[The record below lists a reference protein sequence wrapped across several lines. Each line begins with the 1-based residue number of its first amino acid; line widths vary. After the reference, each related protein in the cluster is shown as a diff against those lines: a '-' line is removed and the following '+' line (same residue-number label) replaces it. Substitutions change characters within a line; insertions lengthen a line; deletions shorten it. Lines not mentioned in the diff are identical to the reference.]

1 MNKSQ
6 ALLLLSLFTI
16 TGLSGPAFAISESEL
31 NAGMTPKERKIDEL
45 RNGEIHQL
53 QLALSRPGANQ
64 MDPDL
69 LLRLAELYTEK
80 YKLYFFRESEEW
92 NKKMSAYLS
101 LSLPQQK
108 AHVRPVLDSSSSKKW
123 LNKAVD
129 ILEATPKQKIPY
141 ERMDEVYY
149 YLAFNQ
155 WELGRKDE
163 SVKNFQHILD
173 SYPKSKFASEAYRY
187 VADHA
192 FANRDFAKAARNY
205 SQAAKQVDTPARP
218 RILYGLAWAKF
229 KQQDYKGAAETMKEA
244 IQLGRSTQDAAK
256 SGLALQRDAAES
268 LALFYSEGGDVDQAA
283 SFFNE
288 TFGPEEGPLVLRKLS
303 EFYQRQ
309 GKYAKALAVNKQL
322 LSLGGVAEKQ
332 GQEQR
337 FEIMVASLNMAST
350 KGDRDRQ
357 AALLKAMTAEFVT
370 NAKDPAEDKA
380 EILRTQVR
388 RAAALAHKEGAK
400 SNNGKASLQRAEDL
414 YRLYLT
420 AFATRIKS
428 DDAAEIHWYL
438 ADVLNQLGRSKEAT
452 NEYRFIIDS
461 AAKDPAFKKYEK
473 EASSAMVYAMDGY
486 LKKQGSGKAL
496 DRNDGDQVIASIDSY
511 VRTYPNDKDVPKY
524 LARASGILV
533 TSGRMDEARPRLMQ
547 IVDQH
552 PNSKEAWDAA
562 ATLLKDAQSRKDTD
576 GTISLSQHFLSNPTL
591 MAQDR
596 RGEFRKQLDDIVE
609 RAKVDQTR
617 QLEATD
623 KVGAAK
629 NYEALASKSKNQE
642 HQLVELNNAAVVYG
656 KAGDQSNQLR
666 VYEEILR
673 KSPGND
679 NAEKSMLE
687 IANEHFLSG
696 RYSQAA
702 DVYERFYQIY
712 KPKLAAAKANTQK
725 DALEALR
732 SAALLRRALKDADKS
747 GEDFRD
753 LVDAANKGIGSA
765 REAAGEFL
773 FDVARRQRDEGNIPE
788 AIRSFQK
795 YSSAFPDGPHA
806 VGSTM
811 EAATLYVKL
820 KEDEKAQNYY
830 RTTISK
836 VKGRGARA
844 TPEELGYAARARLEL
859 LAPLEETFQNAPL
872 RAPEKQLQ
880 ADIKAKLAA
889 MERLNKGYVEVMDF
903 GDGQWGVEAFR
914 RMALTYRGFALK
926 LENAPIP
933 DELSPE
939 DKAKFKAQLKAVA
952 APVFLKVAETLDTA
966 LQKGEQLQV
975 VGPVMARTYIL
986 AAVNSAKPDRLP
998 LIQEPDWSKPAEWI
1012 MGDQPAAEPDVE
1024 KQRAALRSKTNDLA
1038 SWIAIGNHHLLA
1050 GEEGLAEIFYLHAI
1064 QKNAK
1069 SPAALNNLAYLRG
1082 RGGDLARALGGFKS
1096 ALAADEFSVQ
1106 PKKNITRLF
1115 MGAGLW
1121 RHASLNYRQL
1131 EVRSPNDREIKRGN
1145 ALVALATGKVA
1156 QAEANRALLIE
1167 GEGDNAKFSEAM
1179 LALGKGDRDKAASI
1193 LDGLSSHNDYAKLIL
1208 DFWKTKDNK

>member
-6 ALLLLSLFTI
+6 ALLLLSLFAV
-16 TGLSGPAFAISESEL
+16 TGLSGPAFAISETEL
-31 NAGMTPKERKIDEL
+31 NSGMTPKERKIDEL

-92 NKKMSAYLS
+92 NKRMSAYLAMP
-101 LSLPQQK
+101 LAQQK
-108 AHVRPVLDSSSSKKW
+108 AHTRPVLDPSASKKW
-123 LNKAVD
+123 LNKAVEV
-129 ILEATPKQKIPY
+129 LEATPKQKVPY

-155 WELGRKDE
+155 WEMGRKE
-163 SVKNFQHILD
+163 EAVKNFQHILE
-173 SYPKSKFASEAYRY
+173 SYPKSKFASEANRY

-192 FANRDFAKAARNY
+192 FANRDFPRAAKY
-205 SQAAKQVDTPARP
+205 YTLAAKQVDTPARP
-218 RILYGLAWAKF
+218 RILYGLAWARF
-229 KQQDYKGAAETMKEA
+229 KQQDYKGAVETMKEA
-244 IQLGRSTQDAAK
+244 IQLGRANEDAAK
-256 SGLALQRDAAES
+256 AGLALQRDAAES
-268 LALFYSEGGDVDQAA
+268 LALFYSEGGDVDQAS

-288 TFGPEEGPLVLRKLS
+288 VFGDREGPLVLRKLS

-322 LSLGGVAEKQ
+322 LSLGGEAEKQ

-357 AALLKAMTAEFVT
+357 AALLKAMTAEFVV
-370 NAKDPAEDKA
+370 NAKEPAEDKS

-400 SNNGKASLQRAEDL
+400 SNNAKASLSRAEDL
-414 YRLYLT
+414 YRLYLA
-420 AFATRIKS
+420 AFGNRIKG

-438 ADVLNQLGRSKEAT
+438 ADVLNQLGKSKEAT
-452 NEYRFIIDS
+452 TEYRFIIDS
-461 AAKDPAFKKYEK
+461 AAKDPAYKKYEK
-473 EASSAMVYAMDGY
+473 ESSSAMVYAMDGY
-486 LKKQGSGKAL
+486 MKKQGSSKNL
-496 DRNDGDQVIASIDSY
+496 DRNDSDQVIASIDSF
-511 VRTYPNDKDVPKY
+511 VRTYPNDKEVSKY

-533 TSGRMDEARPRLMQ
+533 TAGRMDEARPRLMQ
-547 IVDQH
+547 IVDKH
-552 PNSKEAWDAA
+552 ANSKEAWDAA
-562 ATLLKDAQSRKDTD
+562 GTLIKDSQSRKDID
-576 GTISLSQHFLSNPTL
+576 GTLSLSQHFLANPML

-596 RGEFRKQLDDIVE
+596 KGEFRKQLDDIVE
-609 RAKVDQTR
+609 RSKFDKIRA
-617 QLEATD
+617 LEGTD
-623 KVGAAK
+623 KVAAAQK
-629 NYEALASKSKNQE
+629 YEQEAAHSKNSEYQMT
-642 HQLVELNNAAVVYG
+642 ELSNSAALYG
-656 KAGDQSNQLR
+656 KAGDQTNQLR
-666 VYEEILR
+666 IYEQIL
-673 KSPGND
+673 KKTPGND
-679 NAEKSMLE
+679 AAENSVLG

-696 RYSQAA
+696 RYAQAA

-712 KPKLAAAKANTQK
+712 KPKLASTKASTQK
-725 DALEALR
+725 NALESLR
-732 SAALLRRALKDADKS
+732 AAALLRRALKDSDKAA
-747 GEDFRD
+747 EDFRE
-753 LVDAANKGIGSA
+753 LVDAANKGIGTA

-795 YSSAFPDGPHA
+795 YSSAFPDGVHA
-806 VGSTM
+806 VGANM

-830 RTTISK
+830 RSTISK
-836 VKGRGARA
+836 VKGKGSRA

-859 LAPLEETFQNAPL
+859 LAPLEESFENLQL
-872 RAPEKQLQ
+872 RLPEKQLQ

-903 GDGQWGVEAFR
+903 GDGEWGVEAFR
-914 RMALTYRGFALK
+914 RMALTYRSFGQK
-926 LENAPIP
+926 LEGAPIP
-933 DELSPE
+933 EELSSE

-952 APVFLKVAETLDTA
+952 VPVFLKVAETLDTA

-986 AAVNSAKPDRLP
+986 AAVNSAKADRLP
-998 LIQEPDWSKPAEWI
+998 LIQEPDWSKPAEWV
-1012 MGDQPAAEPDVE
+1012 MGDQPMSPEALE
-1024 KQRAALRSKTNDLA
+1024 KSRSNLRGKSDDLA
-1038 SWIAIGNHHLLA
+1038 SWIAIGNYHLLS

-1064 QKNAK
+1064 QKNAR
-1069 SPAALNNLAYLRG
+1069 SSAALNNLAYLRG

-1096 ALAADEFSVQ
+1096 ALAADEFAVQ
-1106 PKKNITRLF
+1106 PKKNVTRLF
-1115 MGAGLW
+1115 IGSGLW

-1131 EVRSPNDREIKRGN
+1131 EARSPNDKEVKRGN
-1145 ALVALATGKVA
+1145 ALVALATGRIA
-1156 QAEANRALLIE
+1156 QAQAAGSLLTE
-1167 GEGDNAKFSEAM
+1167 GEGDNPKMAEAM
-1179 LALGKGDRDKAASI
+1179 LALGKGDRDKAASL
-1193 LDGLSSHNDYAKLIL
+1193 LDSLSSHNVYAKLIL
-1208 DFWKTKDNK
+1208 DFWKTKENK